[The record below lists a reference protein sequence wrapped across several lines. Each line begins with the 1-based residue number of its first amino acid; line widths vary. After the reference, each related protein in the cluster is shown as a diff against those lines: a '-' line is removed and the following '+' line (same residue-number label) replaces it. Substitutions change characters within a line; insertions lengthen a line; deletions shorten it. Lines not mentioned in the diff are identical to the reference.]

1 MLTGPPIINLLILLV
16 TGSLFVYTSCGIDSQ
31 ETQEEKLNAYCVREC
46 VLEVGDSSL
55 CDTRCDC
62 ASKILSEKLS
72 NEEYSKLVNDIT
84 RGDSQDLKRTES
96 VKEFEEAIK
105 HCKLSK
111 F

>member
-1 MLTGPPIINLLILLV
+1 MLTRSPSINLLILFAF
-16 TGSLFVYTSCGIDSQ
+16 GSLFVYTSCGTGSN
-31 ETQEEKLNAYCVREC
+31 ENPEEKLDVYCVREC

-62 ASKILSEKLS
+62 ASKMLSEKLS
-72 NEEYSKLVNDIT
+72 NEQYSKLVNDLT
-84 RGDSQDLKRTES
+84 GGDSQDLKRTES
-96 VKEFEEAIK
+96 IKEFEEAIK

>member
-1 MLTGPPIINLLILLV
+1 MLTRSPLINLLILLV
-16 TGSLFVYTSCGIDSQ
+16 AGSLFVYTSCGISSQ
-31 ETQEEKLNAYCVREC
+31 ETQEEKLDAYCVREC

-62 ASKILSEKLS
+62 ASKLLSEKLS
-72 NEEYSKLVNDIT
+72 NEEYSNFVNDIT
-84 RGDSQDLKRTES
+84 GRDSQDLKRTES
-96 VKEFEEAIK
+96 VKEFGEAIK